1 MSASAEI
8 AEDELNEDCARAA
21 CVAAWEGPDD
31 MMSIGSGKMARWR
44 CYLLLARR
52 VRAIMATASA
62 FRPKEAA

>member
-8 AEDELNEDCARAA
+8 AEDELNEACARAA
-21 CVAAWEGPDD
+21 CVAAWENPDD
-31 MMSIGSGKMARWR
+31 AIPIRGGRMARWR

-52 VRAIMATASA
+52 VRAIMAAAST